1 MVIFH
6 SYVSLPEGMSPPLF
20 RPGHERKISTDFFK
34 RPFEHAVDFTR
45 LRVRL
50 RLIPVAQTGPA
61 IVLDKMTKIPWG
73 FPSFPS
79 SNMAGKSQHNKD
91 KSYGK
96 YGKIPHQCMCFPA
109 GHVWVP
115 EAFPEIPHFLL
126 GIHSM
131 HWLSNLMLEC
141 LATQSKGADPVET
154 KNPGATELDTK
165 LSGRKT
171 MFTHHFLVGLW
182 FWPLLIHPNG
192 SNMGPELFCFFSVL
206 FFLGGGI
213 YFSARF
219 PGYLQ
224 HFATGNCHFNSLCN
238 ILELEPLIFHSICR
252 ILVEFVTFWSW
263 KLPFQRYLQ
272 HFWVRTFHFRWN
284 LQLFVARTVHVT
296 W

>member
-141 LATQSKGADPVET
+141 LATQSKGADPLET

-206 FFLGGGI
+206 FFLGGDLFFCP
-213 YFSARF
+213 FSW
-219 PGYLQ
+219 L
-224 HFATGNCHFNSLCN
+224 FAAFCD
-238 ILELEPLIFHSICR
+238 
-252 ILVEFVTFWSW
+252 W
-263 KLPFQRYLQ
+263 KLPFQLSLQ
-272 HFWVRTFHFRWN
+272 HFGAGSCRFNGICSIFEFEPFIFDGICN
-284 LQLFVARTVHVT
+284 FLLLEQFM
-296 W
+296 